1 MSLYGG
7 ENWKSVETNIALSS
21 EFITKMK
28 INYIWKKKLSLGG
41 LKAFKLEN
49 WAIEAGNLNA
59 S

>member
-28 INYIWKKKLSLGG
+28 INDNWKKKLSLGLPQSG
-41 LKAFKLEN
+41 CFTKV
-49 WAIEAGNLNA
+49 
-59 S
+59 